1 MGWAR
6 LCDEAM
12 FGPKSKGRKAAG
24 DIPGLQTH
32 PMKERAIATHP
43 TGRTKAT
50 GGGLLFRNC
59 HRGKTLAGIFDRDEH
74 KGE

>member
-1 MGWAR
+1 
-6 LCDEAM
+6 
-12 FGPKSKGRKAAG
+12 
-24 DIPGLQTH
+24 LQTH